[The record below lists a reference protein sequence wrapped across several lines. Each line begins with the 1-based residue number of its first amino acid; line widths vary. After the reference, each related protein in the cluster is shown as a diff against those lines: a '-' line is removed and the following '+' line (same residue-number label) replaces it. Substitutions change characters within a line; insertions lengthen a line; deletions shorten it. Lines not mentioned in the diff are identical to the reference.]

1 MRVLVSGGAGFLGS
15 HLVDQLLSR
24 GDEVVVFDDLS
35 RGHQEQ
41 VPDGVILVEGDVRD
55 STKWNEICTQYSPEL
70 IHHLAAVNGTR
81 RFHREADLV
90 VDVNVNGTKNAIEA
104 AKEIGARLVF
114 YSSPESYGE
123 QSVMPLSGDSTS
135 VFTPAHEHQRHS
147 YGASKYLGE
156 LLIHHAIR
164 DFGLDARI
172 VRPFNAYGPRLH
184 GDADGQVVSM
194 MLLANPIEVHGDGSQ
209 TRSMTWVG
217 DVVEGMLK
225 VGDLPNLCGMAFN
238 LASGEEVSMLN
249 LASMISEI
257 TGAKIVHT
265 EANHGDSKR
274 RVADLTGNDEI
285 GWKASTS
292 LAEGLTQLR

>member
-1 MRVLVSGGAGFLGS
+1 MRILVTGGAGFLGS

-35 RGHQEQ
+35 RGHREQ
-41 VPDGVILVEGDVRD
+41 VPNGVTLVEGDVRD
-55 STKWNEICTQYSPEL
+55 SAKWNEICAQYSPEL

-90 VDVNVNGTKNAIEA
+90 VDVNVNGTRNAVEA
-104 AKEIGARLVF
+104 AKTTGARLVF

-123 QSVMPLSGDSTS
+123 QSVMPLASDSNS
-135 VFTPAHEHQRHS
+135 EFTPAQEHQRHS

-156 LLIHHAIR
+156 LLVHHAIR
-164 DFGLDARI
+164 DYGLDARI

-194 MLLANPIEVHGDGSQ
+194 MLLANPIEVHGDGLQ

-217 DVVEGMLK
+217 DVIEGMLR
-225 VGDLPNLCGMAFN
+225 VGDLPGLSGMAFN
-238 LASGEEVSMLN
+238 LASEEEVSMLS

-265 EANHGDSKR
+265 KVNHGDSRR
-274 RVADLTGNDEI
+274 RVAELSDNEKI
-285 GWKASTS
+285 EWKAKTS
-292 LAEGLTQLR
+292 LAEGLAQLR

>member
-292 LAEGLTQLR
+292 LAEGLPQLR

>member
-55 STKWNEICTQYSPEL
+55 FSKWNEICAQYSPEL

-156 LLIHHAIR
+156 LLIHYAIR

-292 LAEGLTQLR
+292 LAEGLPQLR

>member
-123 QSVMPLSGDSTS
+123 QSVMPLSGASTS

>member
-35 RGHQEQ
+35 RGHREQ

-55 STKWNEICTQYSPEL
+55 SSKWNEICAQYSPEL

-81 RFHREADLV
+81 KFHREADLV
-90 VDVNVNGTKNAIEA
+90 VDVNVNGTRNAIEA
-104 AKEIGARLVF
+104 AKETGARLVF

-156 LLIHHAIR
+156 LLIHYAIR
-164 DFGLDARI
+164 DIGIDARI

-184 GDADGQVVSM
+184 GDGDGQVVSM
-194 MLLANPIEVHGDGSQ
+194 MLLANPIEVHGDGLQ

-217 DVVEGMLK
+217 DVVEGMLR

-238 LASGEEVSMLN
+238 LASEEEVSMHS

-257 TGAKIVHT
+257 TGAEIVHT
-265 EANHGDSKR
+265 EANHGDSRR
-274 RVADLTGNDEI
+274 RVADLSGNDEI

-292 LAEGLTQLR
+292 LAEGLAQLR

>member
-35 RGHQEQ
+35 RGHREQ

-55 STKWNEICTQYSPEL
+55 SSKWNEICAQYSPEL

-81 RFHREADLV
+81 KFHREADLV
-90 VDVNVNGTKNAIEA
+90 VDVNVNGTRNAIEA
-104 AKEIGARLVF
+104 AKETGARLVF

-123 QSVMPLSGDSTS
+123 QSVMPLSGYSTS

-147 YGASKYLGE
+147 YGSSKYLGE

-164 DFGLDARI
+164 DTGIDARI
-172 VRPFNAYGPRLH
+172 VRPFNTYGPRLH
-184 GDADGQVVSM
+184 GDGDGQVVSM
-194 MLLANPIEVHGDGSQ
+194 MLLANPIEVHGDGLQ

-217 DVVEGMLK
+217 DVVEGMLR

-238 LASGEEVSMLN
+238 LASEEEVSMHS

-257 TGAKIVHT
+257 TGAEIVHT
-265 EANHGDSKR
+265 EANHGDSRR
-274 RVADLTGNDEI
+274 RVADLSGNDEI

-292 LAEGLTQLR
+292 LAEGLAQLR

>member
-90 VDVNVNGTKNAIEA
+90 VDVNVNGTRNAIEA
-104 AKEIGARLVF
+104 AKETGARLVF

-147 YGASKYLGE
+147 YGASKHLGE

>member
-35 RGHQEQ
+35 RGHREQ

-55 STKWNEICTQYSPEL
+55 STKWNEICAQYSPEL

-90 VDVNVNGTKNAIEA
+90 VDVNVNGTRNAIEA
-104 AKEIGARLVF
+104 AKATGARLVF
-114 YSSPESYGE
+114 YSSPESFGE
-123 QSVMPLSGDSTS
+123 QSVMPLADDSNS

-194 MLLANPIEVHGDGSQ
+194 MLLADPIEVHGDGLQ

-217 DVVEGMLK
+217 DVVEGMLRI
-225 VGDLPNLCGMAFN
+225 GDLPNLCGMAFN
-238 LASGEEVSMLN
+238 LASEEEVSMHS

-257 TGAKIVHT
+257 TGAEIVHT
-265 EANHGDSKR
+265 EANQGDSRR
-274 RVADLTGNDEI
+274 RVADLSGNDE
-285 GWKASTS
+285 
-292 LAEGLTQLR
+292 